1 LSPNDHSPA
10 APLRLLRQA
19 MAVDHLSGVQ
29 GKGGVYLGNTAGNLF
44 ASNDLGETW
53 QTLPGSLPGMLCVE
67 VFASPA

>member
-1 LSPNDHSPA
+1 
-10 APLRLLRQA
+10 

-29 GKGGVYLGNTAGNLF
+29 GKGGVCLGNAAGNLF
-44 ASNDLGETW
+44 ASSDLGETW